1 MEGEGESGLHA
12 GEGLVKETGPP
23 PHSHAC
29 THMHTKTH
37 VYMHTHAR
45 ICVRALGEP
54 RSTLP
59 PPAGILATLPANPLP
74 AHEQVR
80 ISGLKTWGLSETA
93 FTG

>member
-1 MEGEGESGLHA
+1 M
-12 GEGLVKETGPP
+12 KETGPP